1 LRDPLELHL
10 VAFDNFLEKFMIV
23 DTEERAVGVFSTYR
37 EVVDALNELRG
48 RGFSMSKISVMGK
61 EMDDLPRNDSVRD
74 VELQDIAENTQ
85 ADEGAKAGAIAG
97 GSVGGLTGLLVGLGT
112 LAIPGIGP
120 IMLAGAA
127 ATALATTV
135 AGGAIGAA
143 AGTFV
148 GALVGLGIP
157 EDNAQLYQGYINQGD
172 YLILVDGTAS
182 EVRQAESILKERNV
196 REWTNYPV
204 TRPPAM

>member
-1 LRDPLELHL
+1 MM
-10 VAFDNFLEKFMIV
+10 VN
-23 DTEERAVGVFSTYR
+23 TEERAVGVFSTYR
-37 EVVDALNELRG
+37 EVVDALNELRN
-48 RGFSMSKISVMGK
+48 RGFSMSKISVVGK
-61 EMDDLPRNDSVRD
+61 HMDDLPQNDSARD
-74 VELQDIAENTQ
+74 VKMQDVADTTQ
-85 ADEGAKAGAIAG
+85 ADEGAKTGAIAG
-97 GSVGGLTGLLVGLGT
+97 GSIGGLTGLLVGLGT

-127 ATALATTV
+127 ATAVATTF

-157 EDNAQLYQGYINQGD
+157 EDSAEIYQGYINQGD
-172 YLILVDGTAS
+172 YLVLVDGTAS

-196 REWTNYPV
+196 REWAAYPA

>member
-1 LRDPLELHL
+1 
-10 VAFDNFLEKFMIV
+10 MIV
-23 DTEERAVGVFSTYR
+23 DTQERAVGVFSTYR
-37 EVVDALNELRG
+37 EVVDALNELRS
-48 RGFSMSKISVMGK
+48 RGFTMNKISVMGK
-61 EMDDLPRNDSVRD
+61 DMDDLPQNNSVRD
-74 VELQDIAENTQ
+74 VQMQDIADITQ
-85 ADEGAKAGAIAG
+85 ADEGAKTGAIAG
-97 GSVGGLTGLLVGLGT
+97 GSVGGLTGLLVGLGS

-127 ATALATTV
+127 ATALATTL

-157 EDNAQLYQGYINQGD
+157 EDSAQVYQGYITQGD
-172 YLILVDGTAS
+172 YLILVDGTES
-182 EVRQAESILKERNV
+182 EVRQAESILKEHSV
-196 REWTNYPV
+196 REWATYPV

>member
-1 LRDPLELHL
+1 
-10 VAFDNFLEKFMIV
+10 MIV
-23 DTEERAVGVFSTYR
+23 DTQERAVGVFSTYR
-37 EVVDALNELRG
+37 EVVDALNELRS
-48 RGFSMSKISVMGK
+48 RGFAMNKISVMGK
-61 EMDDLPRNDSVRD
+61 DMDGLPQNNSVGD
-74 VELQDIAENTQ
+74 VHLQDIADVTQ
-85 ADEGAKAGAIAG
+85 ADEGAKTGAIAG
-97 GSVGGLTGLLVGLGT
+97 GSVGGLTGLLVGLGS

-127 ATALATTV
+127 ATAVATTL

-157 EDNAQLYQGYINQGD
+157 EDSAEVYQGYITQGD
-172 YLILVDGTAS
+172 YLILVDGTES
-182 EVRQAESILKERNV
+182 EVRQAESILKDRSV
-196 REWTNYPV
+196 REWATYPV

>member
-1 LRDPLELHL
+1 
-10 VAFDNFLEKFMIV
+10 MIV
-23 DTEERAVGVFSTYR
+23 DTEKRAVGVFSTYR
-37 EVVDALNELRG
+37 EVVDALNELRS
-48 RGFSMSKISVMGK
+48 RGFSMNKISVIGK
-61 EMDDLPRNDSVRD
+61 DMDGLQQSNLIGD
-74 VELQDIAENTQ
+74 VHLQDVADVTQ
-85 ADEGAKAGAIAG
+85 ADEGARAGAIAG
-97 GSVGGLTGLLVGLGT
+97 GSVGGLTGLLVGLGS

-157 EDNAQLYQGYINQGD
+157 EDSAQLYQGYITQGD
-172 YLILVDGTAS
+172 YLILVDGTES
-182 EVRQAESILKERNV
+182 EVRQAESILKERSV
-196 REWTNYPV
+196 REWATYPA
-204 TRPPAM
+204 TRPPVM